1 MIGINMKKI
10 LLNPK
15 SKNLFTLVDDEDYD
29 KLVQYHWNVRID
41 GYVYRQKYSKH
52 KSSNFYMHREV
63 MKAKTGQM
71 IDHKNRNVLDNQKSN
86 LRFCTYSQNLQN
98 SSGNKSKQYPY
109 KGIRESNG
117 GYNPKRYEGVLKVV
131 LNKKVKSFYT
141 KAYRDIKEA
150 ARAYNELAKKHYG
163 EFAYLNKI

>member
-29 KLVQYHWNVRID
+29 KLVQYHWHVTTDR
-41 GYVYRQKYSKH
+41 YVYREIYTKEKQIH
-52 KSSNFYMHREV
+52 VYMHREV

-131 LNKKVKSFYT
+131 LNGKVNHFIQKHIGILKKRHGHIT
-141 KAYRDIKEA
+141 
-150 ARAYNELAKKHYG
+150 N
-163 EFAYLNKI
+163 